1 MKKLLLLLLLGNLGF
16 AQSLEPTIGAKF
28 TGGLSYDMEHEYYS
42 GQVGLLYTPKYGTA
56 VFDNIGI
63 SGEYIYDYQ
72 QEFTG
77 KHNFH
82 VLRMQFAKPVND
94 FVSLTYFGGYVG
106 GFNDNTLKSFK
117 GDLKTN
123 LVWGCGIRLSDPYM
137 MAEALYEN
145 IAGYPHIS
153 VGVHFYLWDILG
165 NKEY

>member
-1 MKKLLLLLLLGNLGF
+1 
-16 AQSLEPTIGAKF
+16 
-28 TGGLSYDMEHEYYS
+28 MEHEYYS

-77 KHNFH
+77 KHNFY

-123 LVWGCGIRLSDPYM
+123 LVWGGGIRLSDSYM

-153 VGVHFYLWDILG
+153 VGVYFYLLDILG

>member
-1 MKKLLLLLLLGNLGF
+1 MGSKAITKKIIREI
-16 AQSLEPTIGAKF
+16 QS
-28 TGGLSYDMEHEYYS
+28 
-42 GQVGLLYTPKYGTA
+42 YGIKMS
-56 VFDNIGI
+56 VFFPGI
-63 SGEYIYDYQ
+63 LPHINTRVNYRNHRKIVVID
-72 QEFTG
+72 G
-77 KHNFH
+77 KI
-82 VLRMQFAKPVND
+82 
-94 FVSLTYFGGYVG
+94 GYVG

-123 LVWGCGIRLSDPYM
+123 LVWGCGIRLSDSYM